1 MLSSRHRILAGA
13 LALGLLGAAAPAVFA
28 QPANPPGASR
38 SFNRHMDGRI
48 AFLKA
53 ELKITP
59 AQQAAFDNYVKVMK
73 QNADEMSAAMQKRR
87 AARTAS
93 GDQKPKPPTAI
104 EQMER
109 RTEAAKLAVAQSQ
122 RSLDAFK
129 PLYAQLSDEQKQ
141 VADELIG
148 RGGRGGPGGHNGPA
162 HRRT

>member
-1 MLSSRHRILAGA
+1 MTSPRHRILAGA

-28 QPANPPGASR
+28 QPANPAAPTR

-59 AQQAAFDNYVKVMK
+59 AQQAAFDNYVRVMR
-73 QNADEMSAAMQKRR
+73 QNADEMSAVMQKRR
-87 AARTAS
+87 GHHAAG
-93 GDQKPKPPTAI
+93 GDQPRPKPATAL

-109 RTEAAKLAVAQSQ
+109 RAEASKLAAAHSQ

-129 PLYAQLSDEQKQ
+129 PLYTQLSEEQKQ
-141 VADELIG
+141 VADELIA
-148 RGGRGGPGGHNGPA
+148 RGGRGGPG